1 MDGYRRI
8 LVPTDLSPHAQLGVQ
23 RAAEFARAGKS
34 KVLLLFVVEKAYF
47 APLSMVGQAPV
58 TFRGEGDLLGETVE
72 FGESRLKDLVQ
83 KHFAGIDVES
93 KVMVAASAAAGI
105 LDAAE
110 TFQPDLV
117 VIASHG
123 RTGMMH
129 LLLGSTAEKVV
140 RHALGEVLVVR
151 APGASAGV
159 GAGAGKPTAKA

>member
-8 LVPTDLSPHAQLGVQ
+8 LVPTDLSPYAQKGVA
-23 RAAEFARAGKS
+23 RGVEFARAQGA

-72 FGESRLKDLVQ
+72 FGETRLKEIVEKQ
-83 KHFAGIDVES
+83 FAGIDAEA
-93 KVMVAASAAAGI
+93 KVIVAASAAAGI

-110 TFQPDLV
+110 TFHPDLI

-123 RTGMMH
+123 RSGMMH

-140 RHALGEVLVVR
+140 RHAACEVLVVR
-151 APGASAGV
+151 TLA
-159 GAGAGKPTAKA
+159 KPPKS